1 MNHTKTGQNEEA
13 VSPVI
18 GVLLMVS
25 ITVILA
31 AIIGSFIF
39 GMVPSM
45 VKTNKMVGV
54 TAMQPES
61 GKITVTY
68 VGGQDSG
75 SFDYAKVIVVPDSGT
90 VTYYHAAEKYSN
102 GTAIAAVASPGT
114 ASDGILGSEVGSMVT
129 AVGTFGGRNNVKV
142 VGTFTD
148 GSQQVLLDTYV

>member
-1 MNHTKTGQNEEA
+1 MNHTRTGQNDSA

-18 GVLLMVS
+18 GILLMVS

-31 AIIGSFIF
+31 AIVAAFVF
-39 GMVPSM
+39 GMAGGI
-45 VKTNKMVGV
+45 KTTKTVAV
-54 TAMQPES
+54 TVQQPES

-129 AVGTFGGRNNVKV
+129 AIGTFSGRNNVKV
-142 VGTFTD
+142 VGVFTD
-148 GSQQVLLDTYV
+148 SSQQVLLDTYV